1 MSRPVAGVRNKT
13 VIVTLPGSPKGA
25 EENLLAI
32 LKLLPHACLQAAGVD
47 SRSLHIG
54 GVKQLEAEA
63 GIGSPKNVHHHHH
76 HHHDHGHGHGHAIPK
91 AHTTRDTQLMSNDL
105 RDGPSSRHRSSPYPM
120 LTVEE
125 ALHIVLEKSPPP
137 MIVAADV
144 GVNLIGFVLAMVVRA
159 EEAVPAYRAS
169 IVDGYALCVPEDGP
183 SPMGILHVA
192 SISHASPGD
201 VPTLP
206 AGKIARITTGAPLPP
221 GATSVVMVED
231 TVLKSMTEDGREEKE
246 VEILTNEI
254 KVGENV
260 REVGSDIPNGE
271 FILREG
277 EKITALGGELGLLT
291 SVGRKEVLVYRKP
304 TVGVLSTGDEIV
316 DHNRAGPLL
325 VGEVRDCNRPSLMA
339 AVRGWG
345 YEVVDLGI
353 TKDK

>member
-13 VIVTLPGSPKGA
+13 LIVTLPGSPKGA
-25 EENLLAI
+25 KENLLAI

-47 SRSLHIG
+47 SRSLHAG
-54 GVKQLEAEA
+54 GVKKLEEEA

-76 HHHDHGHGHGHAIPK
+76 HDHGHGHDHAIPR
-91 AHTTRDTQLMSNDL
+91 AHTTREAQLMSNDL
-105 RDGPSSRHRSSPYPM
+105 RDGPSSRQRSSPYPM
-120 LTVEE
+120 LTVKE

-137 MIVAADV
+137 ILIAADV
-144 GVNLIGFVLAMVVRA
+144 GVNLLGSVLAKDVRA

-183 SPMGILHVA
+183 SPMGILQVA
-192 SISHASPGD
+192 SISHASPGE
-201 VPTLP
+201 VPALP

-231 TVLKSMTEDGREEKE
+231 TALKSMTEDGREEKE
-246 VEILTNEI
+246 VEIFTNEI

-260 REVGSDIPNGE
+260 REVGSDIPDGE
-271 FILREG
+271 TILRQG
-277 EKITALGGELGLLT
+277 EKITSLGGELGLLA
-291 SVGRKEVLVYRKP
+291 SVGRREVLVYRKP

-316 DHNRAGPLL
+316 DHNRAGPLRM
-325 VGEVRDCNRPSLMA
+325 GEVRDCNRLSLMT
-339 AVRGWG
+339 AVQGWG

-353 TKDK
+353 AKDK